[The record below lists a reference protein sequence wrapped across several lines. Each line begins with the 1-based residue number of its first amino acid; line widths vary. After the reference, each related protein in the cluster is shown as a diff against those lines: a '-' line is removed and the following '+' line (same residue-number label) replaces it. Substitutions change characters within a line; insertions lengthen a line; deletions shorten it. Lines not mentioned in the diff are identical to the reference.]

1 MEISCFYKGTRKNT
15 TGGFAALLTIII
27 VSASSFLMAYSASML
42 GLGELDLGYT
52 AQKGSEALTVAD
64 GCLEEALYRLRLD
77 VDYGGGTVT
86 SGLSSCTISVSG
98 SGLDRTI
105 AIAAD
110 IESTFYKHLEVEVT
124 LSGTVYPTITV
135 TNWNEV
141 SG

>member
-1 MEISCFYKGTRKNT
+1 MEILCSSTKIRKNA

-27 VSASSFLMAYSASML
+27 VSASSFIMAYSASML

-52 AQKGSEALTVAD
+52 AQKGSEALAAAD

-77 VDYGGGTVT
+77 VDYNGGTVT

-98 SGLDRTI
+98 SGLNRTI
-105 AIAAD
+105 SIATD
-110 IESTFYKHLEVEVT
+110 IDSTFYKHLEVEVA
-124 LSGTVYPTITV
+124 LSGNVYPTITV